1 MILAEAPFDDLRRL
15 IRKRVGLNL
24 TDDRRLGIEQGFLR
38 AMKRA
43 GIDDPKRYC
52 EVVRFD
58 SRVWD
63 DLIDELTVGETYFFR
78 DAAQFRFIRETI
90 LPEIRERRRG
100 DRTARVWS
108 AGCATGEEAYSLAIT
123 LAEAGFDRAEVIA
136 TDLSRASLLKAER
149 GVYGDWSMR
158 GDAAVA
164 ARAGVERKNNLYYVK
179 HNIKKI
185 VQFRILNL
193 VLDEYPN
200 PAIGL
205 ADLDL
210 ILCRNVFIYM
220 DEESVAR
227 IARKLYES
235 LAIGGRLV
243 TGASDPP
250 PSAAPFEVETNDQ
263 GVFYR
268 RGDPTK
274 SRSFTIA
281 GASEML
287 SIDVSP
293 QSPSILAE
301 GFSREV
307 ESAVFSENRR
317 FADPSADRQDSD
329 FCENRQAPV
338 SSENRQASPPTETSD
353 DAVIDAARY
362 DWRRGNYALAAERT
376 RDLAET
382 NVEAAILR
390 VRAIANS
397 DSEEAARVCAAA
409 TKRHPLA
416 SELHLL
422 EATLALELDLLDA
435 ALDAARRAI
444 FLDGARPGAHFTL
457 GSILMRKGDRDGA
470 LRAFRNTI
478 EACGSLPA
486 DYQPIADCD
495 SPPERFAALARDQI
509 GRIHEQSD
517 NTNE

>member
-24 TDDRRLGIEQGFLR
+24 TDDRRVGTEQAILR

-43 GIDDPKRYC
+43 GIDDPQRYC

-58 SRVWD
+58 SRIWD

-78 DAAQFRFIRETI
+78 DSAQFRFIRETI

-100 DRTARVWS
+100 GRTARVWS
-108 AGCATGEEAYSLAIT
+108 AGCATGEEAYSLAIA
-123 LAEAGFDRAEVIA
+123 LVEAGFDRASVIA
-136 TDLSRASLLKAER
+136 TDISRAALLKAER
-149 GVYGDWSMR
+149 GVYGEWSMR

-164 ARAGVERKNNLYYVK
+164 ARSGVDRKNDLYFVK
-179 HNIKKI
+179 HSIKKL

-193 VLDEYPN
+193 VVDEYPN
-200 PAIGL
+200 DSIGIS
-205 ADLDL
+205 DLDL

-220 DEESVAR
+220 DQESVAR
-227 IARKLYES
+227 ISRKFYDS
-235 LAIGGRLV
+235 LAAGGRLV
-243 TGASDPP
+243 TGASDPQP
-250 PSAAPFEVETNDQ
+250 TAAPFEVETTDQ

-274 SRSFTIA
+274 TRSFTIA
-281 GASEML
+281 GASERV

-293 QSPSILAE
+293 QSPWITGEGLA
-301 GFSREV
+301 REV
-307 ESAVFSENRR
+307 ESAVSSEDRRIADSSEDRQDPISREDRQDPIFSENR
-317 FADPSADRQDSD
+317 QD
-329 FCENRQAPV
+329 A
-338 SSENRQASPPTETSD
+338 PPTETSD

-362 DWRRGNYALAAERT
+362 DWKRGNYALAAERT

-382 NVEAAILR
+382 NIEAAILR

-397 DSEEAARVCAAA
+397 DAEEAARVCAAA

-422 EATLALELDLLDA
+422 EATLALELDRLDA

-444 FLDGARPGAHFTL
+444 FLDGGRPGAHFTL

-478 EACGSLPA
+478 EACGSPA
-486 DYQPIADCD
+486 ADFHPIVDSD
-495 SPPERFAALARDQI
+495 SPEQFASLARDQI
-509 GRIHEQSD
+509 TRIHEQSD
-517 NTNE
+517 QRHE